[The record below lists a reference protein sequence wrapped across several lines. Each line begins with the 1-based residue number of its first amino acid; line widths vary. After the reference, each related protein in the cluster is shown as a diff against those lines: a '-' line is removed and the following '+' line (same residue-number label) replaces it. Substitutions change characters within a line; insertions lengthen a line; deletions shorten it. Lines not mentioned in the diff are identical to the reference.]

1 MRNGRNEGVER
12 FCFILYT
19 CMISGCVKFY
29 TETHRAFFLI
39 WIVLHEIHR
48 VRNFGPKF
56 RTLHLLELQ
65 VMGLTAELKNKSK
78 LKSKFKY
85 EVLLALRVGAMVI

>member
-56 RTLHLLELQ
+56 RTEASDLKLFLFITFK
-65 VMGLTAELKNKSK
+65 TAKNNTKPRFSSK
-78 LKSKFKY
+78 WKNPS
-85 EVLLALRVGAMVI
+85 